1 MKRLPTLLLVLAG
14 FGGPASAAPA
24 PEPLSLEQAR
34 ATALRNHPQYAAAQ
48 LQTLLSKE
56 AVNEARSAYYPAANG
71 YMTAVD
77 SNSENARIM
86 AGGLNNPVV
95 YDRFAEGVAVTQLI
109 TDFGRTHNLT
119 AGAKFDS
126 RAAAEGQA
134 ASREQ
139 TLLNAEANYYAVL
152 KAQSVAEVARQTL
165 EARALLSDQVRALA
179 ANKLRSDLDVSF
191 AQVAYEEAQLLV
203 QNAEGESESAMASL
217 SSALGYRE
225 PRSFLLTDR
234 AGASG
239 EASVPEE
246 EAQVDLA
253 LRQRPDLM
261 RLHYDEEAAKSR
273 ASAERDANYPTV
285 AAVGVA
291 GTSPA
296 HDVHLPNDYA
306 AGGIQLSLPIFAG
319 GAFVAREHEA
329 RIRARI
335 AGEAVRDA
343 EDNAVRDV
351 RVAWVGLKSAL
362 QRLRTTQQLVTH
374 ADQAFDLAE
383 ARYKAGSSSVVELT
397 DAQLAATSAGIA
409 LAGAR
414 YDALVQRAIL
424 DYQTGSLR

>member
-1 MKRLPTLLLVLAG
+1 MKRLPTFLLVLAG
-14 FGGPASAAPA
+14 LGGPAGAAPA

-56 AVNEARSAYYPAANG
+56 VLKEARSAYYPVANG
-71 YMTAVD
+71 YLDAVE

-109 TDFGRTHNLT
+109 TDFGRTQNLA

-139 TLLNAEANYYAVL
+139 ILLNAEANYYAVL
-152 KAQSVAEVARQTL
+152 KAESVADVARQTL
-165 EARALLSDQVRALA
+165 GARALLSDQVRALA
-179 ANKLRSDLDVSF
+179 ANKLRSELDVSF

-217 SSALGYRE
+217 ASALGYRE
-225 PRSFLLTDR
+225 PRSFVLTDR
-234 AGASG
+234 AGGSGDASF
-239 EASVPEE
+239 PDE
-246 EAQVDLA
+246 EAEVDLA
-253 LRQRPDLM
+253 LRQRPDLL
-261 RLHYDEEAAKSR
+261 RLHYGEEAAKSR
-273 ASAERDANYPTV
+273 ASAEHDANYPTV

-291 GTSPA
+291 GNSPA

-343 EDNAVRDV
+343 EDTAVRDV

-362 QRLRTTQQLVTH
+362 QRLKTTQQLVTH
-374 ADQAFDLAE
+374 ADQAYDLAQ

-414 YDALVQRAIL
+414 YDTLVQRAIL